1 MKKNIQP
8 CQHWK
13 LKKRLIKKIRKIEN
27 EDLLKDVNRL
37 IDLES
42 SDEDVYMLSEEEE
55 QAVSEAEEQIK
66 SGRVLNDEDA
76 KEFMKNR

>member
-1 MKKNIQP
+1 MSTLEIKKILIQ
-8 CQHWK
+8 
-13 LKKRLIKKIRKIEN
+13 KIRKIEN

-66 SGRVLNDEDA
+66 SGRILNDEDA

>member
-1 MKKNIQP
+1 M
-8 CQHWK
+8 
-13 LKKRLIKKIRKIEN
+13 
-27 EDLLKDVNRL
+27 LKDVNRL

>member
-1 MKKNIQP
+1 MSTLEIKKILIQ
-8 CQHWK
+8 
-13 LKKRLIKKIRKIEN
+13 KIRKIEN

-66 SGRVLNDEDA
+66 SGRILNDEDA
-76 KEFMKNR
+76 KKFMKNR

>member
-1 MKKNIQP
+1 MSTLEIKKILIQ
-8 CQHWK
+8 
-13 LKKRLIKKIRKIEN
+13 KIRKIEN

>member
-1 MKKNIQP
+1 MSTLEI
-8 CQHWK
+8 
-13 LKKRLIKKIRKIEN
+13 KKRLIKKIRKIEN

-42 SDEDVYMLSEEEE
+42 SDEDVYMLNEEEE

-76 KEFMKNR
+76 KKDIAEWLKK

>member
-1 MKKNIQP
+1 MSTLEI
-8 CQHWK
+8 
-13 LKKRLIKKIRKIEN
+13 KKRLIKKIRKIEN

-42 SDEDVYMLSEEEE
+42 SDEDVYVLSEEEE

-66 SGRVLNDEDA
+66 SGRILNDEDA